1 MSAGVPAGPVREMPA
16 VYLLPAEREQV
27 LAGALAGV
35 EMGEWD
41 RVIARW
47 MAGWDTPTVVTVV
60 SLIIRARAAGPAR

>member
-1 MSAGVPAGPVREMPA
+1 VSAGVPAGPVREVPA
-16 VYLLPAEREQV
+16 AYVPRAEREQM

-47 MAGWDTPTVVTVV
+47 MAGWDTPTVVTIV
-60 SLIIRARAAGPAR
+60 SLIVRAREAGPAR

>member
-1 MSAGVPAGPVREMPA
+1 VIAGVPGGPVREMPVA
-16 VYLLPAEREQV
+16 YLPRAEREQM

-35 EMGEWD
+35 EMGDWD

-60 SLIIRARAAGPAR
+60 SLIARARREGPVR